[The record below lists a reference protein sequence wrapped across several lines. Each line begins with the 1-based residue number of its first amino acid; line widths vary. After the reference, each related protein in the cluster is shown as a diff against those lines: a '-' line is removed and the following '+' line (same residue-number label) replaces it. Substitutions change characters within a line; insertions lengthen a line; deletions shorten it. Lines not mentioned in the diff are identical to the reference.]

1 MTDHI
6 SYQHFGGITTWGNW
20 QNGCGWWEL
29 WLLHILLPCFARYW
43 IMFST
48 SSRM

>member
-20 QNGCGWWEL
+20 QNGCG
-29 WLLHILLPCFARYW
+29 
-43 IMFST
+43 
-48 SSRM
+48 